1 MATHCICGA
10 MAPRTIQLVNGW
22 ADSNEYIV
30 SADGPP
36 MVAAVDDDPRDAH
49 RSARTRP
56 RQGKKRG
63 RDWACYIYCTTRV
76 CVRILA
82 DSPDSPA
89 PRPHLLRHG
98 AASVPE
104 SS

>member
-49 RSARTRP
+49 GQVGPDKAKTRQEAGP
-56 RQGKKRG
+56 GLG
-63 RDWACYIYCTTRV
+63 LLYILYY
-76 CVRILA
+76 
-82 DSPDSPA
+82 
-89 PRPHLLRHG
+89 
-98 AASVPE
+98 
-104 SS
+104 SSMCAYLG